1 MKKYL
6 IFLFVFLFFVS
17 GALSI
22 SLHATQD
29 TNVYYHAST
38 GEKVIALT
46 FDDGPHPSY
55 TDRIL
60 DVLEQEGVKAT
71 FFVIGENV
79 AAYPEV
85 TRRVFG
91 AGHEIGNHTYTHPLG
106 GKAQLAELEAEI
118 RKTDALL
125 EKLGCPTVRLFRP
138 PQGKYPA
145 GLASCLQQSGKLTV
159 LWNIDT
165 RDWDKRTEAQ
175 IINEVET
182 KVHGGDIVLFH
193 DFVGGESATI
203 PAIKKLIPALKE
215 RGYRFVTVSELLA
228 LYTAKSD

>member
-6 IFLFVFLFFVS
+6 TFLFAFLFAAS
-17 GALSI
+17 
-22 SLHATQD
+22 SLLPIRLQAAREAK
-29 TNVYYHAST
+29 VYYHAST
-38 GEKVIALT
+38 GERVIALT
-46 FDDGPHPSY
+46 FDDGPHPHY

-60 DVLEQEGVKAT
+60 DVLESEGVKAT

-85 TRRVFG
+85 TRRVFL

-106 GKAQLAELEAEI
+106 GKVCLSEMEKEI
-118 RKTDALL
+118 QKTDLLL
-125 EKLGCPTVRLFRP
+125 EKLGCPAVRLFRP

-145 GLASCLQQSGKLTV
+145 GLASCLQESGKMTV

-165 RDWDKRTEAQ
+165 RDWDKRTEEQ

-182 KVHGGDIVLFH
+182 KVRGGDIVLFH
-193 DFVGGESATI
+193 DFVGGESATV

-228 LYTAKSD
+228 LYTSEAD